1 MKTIVALMCL
11 AVASAVEYSADW
23 QEWKDLFGKSYE
35 CEHEELARYTVYVA
49 NKAYIEE
56 HNKNADAH
64 GYTLKMNEF
73 GDLVRT
79 CMFNYSNTIFKCS
92 PRMLQSLVVFTM
104 DLRVSRQI
112 KAVVPLIPLKEA
124 FLTLLTGGLR
134 DMSHR

>member
-1 MKTIVALMCL
+1 MKAIVALMCL

-23 QEWKDLFGKSYE
+23 QEWKDLHGKTYE

-73 GDLVRT
+73 GDLVRPDPHVYFLFHLIVLG
-79 CMFNYSNTIFKCS
+79 CY
-92 PRMLQSLVVFTM
+92 
-104 DLRVSRQI
+104 RVWSSFQWI
-112 KAVVPLIPLKEA
+112 
-124 FLTLLTGGLR
+124 
-134 DMSHR
+134 